1 MQSEVLNQYFLFL
14 SGTLSLPVCARLT
27 QFPSLEPCH
36 FHGILTTVAPVR
48 LPQLWYLFVL
58 PYSYYV
64 TWSLPK
70 IGRVWPLSLG
80 SAVMDIDSGSVGGKQ
95 GYPSLLMLT
104 LVVLGRRKG

>member
-36 FHGILTTVAPVR
+36 FHGILTMVAPVR

-58 PYSYYV
+58 PYSYV